1 MSNIPRHQRILFW
14 VMLGGSILMAL
25 YLIRLR
31 ERTHDRLTALNDP
44 TPLAAPAEMP
54 AGSVTL
60 ELANDNDGSITPVRQ
75 SIALPQEPTIRARAL
90 LDHLL
95 AQYSLPQSTHPL
107 AAGGAIDE
115 VFLLPIAGS
124 RHADSSPA
132 SSRPANSKL
141 ANSKAGSSGPGTLV
155 TDNNLAAESNQ
166 DALASDRHLMAV
178 INLHSS
184 FVESHPSGVAV
195 ETLTVL
201 SIARTLHDNMPAIE
215 QVRFLVDGQE
225 RDTLAGHADLTRVY
239 LTGDT
244 EPAATSSTAAG
255 TR

>member
-115 VFLLPIAGS
+115 VFLLPIA
-124 RHADSSPA
+124 SS
-132 SSRPANSKL
+132 STANSKPV
-141 ANSKAGSSGPGTLV
+141 NSKTGSSGPGS
-155 TDNNLAAESNQ
+155 LAADSNQ
-166 DALASDRHLMAV
+166 DAPVGDRHLMAV

-244 EPAATSSTAAG
+244 EPATTSSPAAG